1 MRLSLLT
8 GGPGTLP
15 DDKPVEMPGGIRVPD
30 CPGAAS
36 AHQLGVAGVNR
47 CCTFATSE
55 VAATLR
61 GAPHDEV
68 VTGCNDFVYAC
79 SKELWHGPGSELA
92 LVRRRGREASFDA
105 SLRHRKRQLRAS
117 VSGGL
122 MGLQVIR
129 GERRGAHVRRAPQ
142 DHESVGALLQD
153 RCVASPL
160 PAVRLARLPSLSCTS
175 SGPQRWA
182 DPSPAPLL
190 PCGAPT
196 RFGSYRA
203 LEVGPIR
210 GNTASRVSS
219 TRVSEG
225 GGHVR
230 EAA

>member
-1 MRLSLLT
+1 
-8 GGPGTLP
+8 
-15 DDKPVEMPGGIRVPD
+15 MPGGIRVPD

-55 VAATLR
+55 VAATWR

-129 GERRGAHVRRAPQ
+129 GERRGAPCAARPAGPRVSRSTPPRPLR
-142 DHESVGALLQD
+142 SVTAT
-153 RCVASPL
+153 RI
-160 PAVRLARLPSLSCTS
+160 RLARLPSLSCTS

-219 TRVSEG
+219 TRASEG